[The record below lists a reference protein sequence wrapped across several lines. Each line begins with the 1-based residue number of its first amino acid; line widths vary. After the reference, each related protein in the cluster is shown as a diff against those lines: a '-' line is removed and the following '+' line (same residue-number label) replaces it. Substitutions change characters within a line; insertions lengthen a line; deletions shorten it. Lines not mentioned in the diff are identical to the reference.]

1 MSAARLTRCGIMFM
15 ITISF
20 DHNPATWPSCTTN
33 ANTKNINIK
42 TRAAPHV
49 HQPAASP
56 AHAVC
61 RYHPLIL
68 LYLHSLDIY
77 IQKIINEIIKVKS
90 LIASRTSYAKNYIK
104 GTHLCLF
111 VIPHSTFKDISQNSG
126 PIQAQVEKDRTVD
139 R

>member
-61 RYHPLIL
+61 RYPLIL
-68 LYLHSLDIY
+68 LYLQGVSKKMVFCGKTAI
-77 IQKIINEIIKVKS
+77 
-90 LIASRTSYAKNYIK
+90 T
-104 GTHLCLF
+104 
-111 VIPHSTFKDISQNSG
+111 TFKLIQNAKAGGVLENSG
-126 PIQAQVEKDRTVD
+126 YLLPDGH
-139 R
+139 

>member
-61 RYHPLIL
+61 RYPLIL

-77 IQKIINEIIKVKS
+77 LQKIINEIIKVKS
-90 LIASRTSYAKNYIK
+90 LIASRTSHAKNYLK

-111 VIPHSTFKDISQNSG
+111 VIPHSTFKDMYFKEFRSNPG
-126 PIQAQVEKDRTVD
+126 PSREG
-139 R
+139 